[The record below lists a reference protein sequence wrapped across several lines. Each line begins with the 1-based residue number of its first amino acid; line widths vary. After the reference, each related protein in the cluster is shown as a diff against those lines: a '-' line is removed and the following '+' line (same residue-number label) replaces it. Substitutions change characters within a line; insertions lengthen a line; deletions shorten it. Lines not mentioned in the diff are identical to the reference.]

1 MRNRALPIRGF
12 TLIEMLVS
20 VAIFSVVMVVA
31 LGALLSLSEANRRA
45 ELLSQATNNFNSS
58 IDSMTRAIRT
68 GSQYHSGTGTLTT
81 LRDTPDANGDTQ
93 FAFLPSGGSQVTV
106 YKYNSGVGCPN
117 SVAGCILR
125 SQDGGS
131 TYAAITSPDIIIT
144 SLKFYVIGA
153 PQGVQTVGAQS
164 LSVQPKVE
172 ILISGYV
179 TVKGGVTSSFNVQT
193 SVTQRLYDL

>member
-1 MRNRALPIRGF
+1 MSNRGF

-45 ELLSQATNNFNSS
+45 ELFSQATNNFNSS

-68 GSQYHSGTGTLTT
+68 GSQYHCGTGTLSALQDCPSTH
-81 LRDTPDANGDTQ
+81 GTQ
-93 FAFLPSGGSQVTV
+93 FAFLPSGASQITV
-106 YKYNSGVGCPN
+106 YRYNSGVGCPN
-117 SVAGCILR
+117 NVAGCILR

-131 TYAAITSPDIIIT
+131 TYAAITSPDIVIT

-153 PQGVQTVGAQS
+153 PQGVQTIGAQS

-172 ILISGYV
+172 ILINGYV
-179 TVKGGVTSSFNVQT
+179 TVKGGVTSMFNVQT